1 MKNSVQFHVAEHSSI
16 FAKYISTSNYGQNSS
31 FKLHFQ
37 SLFLNLLF
45 LLSSPDRY
53 PVKLLLL
60 SHCLLTPW
68 FPLRCPLKPG
78 LPSRC
83 PWKLQYPSRGP
94 SSSGCSIATENCQ
107 HHESCHFS
115 CTSVTDAVGTSKQT
129 SCFPLR
135 KTTPFTF
142 FQTTIDKYKLMS
154 MTVFQQYLFIK
165 MCGILNFT

>member
-1 MKNSVQFHVAEHSSI
+1 M
-16 FAKYISTSNYGQNSS
+16 
-31 FKLHFQ
+31 
-37 SLFLNLLF
+37 FLNLLF

-60 SHCLLTPW
+60 SHCPLTPW

-165 MCGILNFT
+165 MCGILNFTWSILFDDPWSSAKFSASYLLEQVWVHQRIHSLGI